1 MDVKNKKITIF
12 ISSLRP
18 GGAEGVCV
26 TVANGLVKLG
36 WDVTI
41 VVLNMIRA
49 THQQRLDTSINIVN
63 LNCRHAREAIF
74 PIWRFLSS
82 SASSNLLVFNHQ
94 LAIILV
100 LIRIFTR
107 KNYIIIS
114 RNINTLSVDLKN
126 AKNFW
131 HKHIVSFLIKRF
143 YSKVEHIIAQSH
155 GMKDDLINFLN
166 INASKISV
174 IHNPVNPY
182 FSDFAK
188 AIKWNDYDKD
198 GFILCVGRLERQ
210 KAFHFAVDIFS
221 KVAEKRQDLNLF
233 IIGEGSLRQ
242 ELEDYVSRL
251 KVTRKVKFLGLRNDL
266 EKYYS
271 KASVVLLTSLYEG
284 FPNVLVESLT
294 LGTPVV
300 AFDCPNGPNEI
311 INSNNGLLVNYKD
324 VNDGVEKLNKAL
336 SQEWD
341 YVEIAKAASIYSEE
355 YIVNIYS
362 DVLKQTFYSTE
373 LLR

>member
-1 MDVKNKKITIF
+1 
-12 ISSLRP
+12 
-18 GGAEGVCV
+18 
-26 TVANGLVKLG
+26 
-36 WDVTI
+36 
-41 VVLNMIRA
+41 MI
-49 THQQRLDTSINIVN
+49 
-63 LNCRHAREAIF
+63 
-74 PIWRFLSS
+74 
-82 SASSNLLVFNHQ
+82 
-94 LAIILV
+94 
-100 LIRIFTR
+100 
-107 KNYIIIS
+107 
-114 RNINTLSVDLKN
+114 
-126 AKNFW
+126 
-131 HKHIVSFLIKRF
+131 
-143 YSKVEHIIAQSH
+143 
-155 GMKDDLINFLN
+155 
-166 INASKISV
+166 
-174 IHNPVNPY
+174 
-182 FSDFAK
+182 
-188 AIKWNDYDKD
+188 
-198 GFILCVGRLERQ
+198 
-210 KAFHFAVDIFS
+210 
-221 KVAEKRQDLNLF
+221 
-233 IIGEGSLRQ
+233 
-242 ELEDYVSRL
+242 
-251 KVTRKVKFLGLRNDL
+251 

>member
-1 MDVKNKKITIF
+1 
-12 ISSLRP
+12 
-18 GGAEGVCV
+18 
-26 TVANGLVKLG
+26 
-36 WDVTI
+36 
-41 VVLNMIRA
+41 
-49 THQQRLDTSINIVN
+49 
-63 LNCRHAREAIF
+63 
-74 PIWRFLSS
+74 
-82 SASSNLLVFNHQ
+82 
-94 LAIILV
+94 
-100 LIRIFTR
+100 
-107 KNYIIIS
+107 
-114 RNINTLSVDLKN
+114 
-126 AKNFW
+126 
-131 HKHIVSFLIKRF
+131 
-143 YSKVEHIIAQSH
+143 
-155 GMKDDLINFLN
+155 
-166 INASKISV
+166 V